1 MKRYYSGIQAT
12 GNLHIGN
19 YLGAIKP
26 WVEYQ
31 QEGETIYF
39 VPDLHSLNVR
49 PNPERLRRETLANVA
64 WLIAAGIDTDKSIL
78 FVQSDVTAHAELCWI
93 LNNYV
98 TMGELSRQTQYKDKS
113 SRNGDAGQIAALFT
127 YPILMASDILL
138 YSADFVPTGEDQ
150 KQHVELARDVADR
163 FNNLYGKTFVVPRPL
178 VREVGARIMS
188 LQDPNRKM
196 SKSEES
202 SGSILLLDSEDQIS
216 TKVKQAMTDSGAEVQ
231 SSDDKPALTNLL
243 QIYSA
248 ITKVDVIE
256 IEKKYAG
263 KGYGDFKKDLAQ
275 ILIGELM
282 PLQKRF
288 RELMS
293 NEEKLKSII
302 ADGARKASAIANP
315 KLAEVKEKI
324 GLL

>member
-1 MKRYYSGIQAT
+1 
-12 GNLHIGN
+12 
-19 YLGAIKP
+19 
-26 WVEYQ
+26 
-31 QEGETIYF
+31 
-39 VPDLHSLNVR
+39 
-49 PNPERLRRETLANVA
+49 
-64 WLIAAGIDTDKSIL
+64 
-78 FVQSDVTAHAELCWI
+78 
-93 LNNYV
+93 
-98 TMGELSRQTQYKDKS
+98 
-113 SRNGDAGQIAALFT
+113 
-127 YPILMASDILL
+127 MASDILL